1 MRNAIVAYC
10 LAFACAHSAFAL
22 NVSWDERTP
31 QESRE
36 WGDRN
41 NMREHM
47 EVAAKRICEALYGDE
62 PRSRLHEDFSMIL
75 YLAPVKGGNPAFAS
89 GRRVVWKV
97 GEHPTGEFGGCPGI
111 LVHEMAHI
119 LDMGSDSVFTEAVAD
134 WVRFY
139 RWNNKPDAMD
149 KRYTALRWKRHYGK
163 YIAGANFID
172 FMTQNYGEGTIY
184 RILQGYAKHHG
195 KVWEELFGKT
205 LDELVQEWQH
215 FETIYDPVFQWF
227 GNGKPE
233 GAWRNDKEKCP
244 PPHLSL
250 GEAGPKGSTLEGAAA
265 GELPAVRDGS
275 LTIAL
280 HGWLPKA
287 GKVAIA
293 SLGSARDANGKAIL
307 LATTSRADAVAAHV
321 IAAPPGRSCQVI
333 STTRIPIPHA
343 QTPIPHSIILTVSG
357 GDAAAVTVDG
367 KTAAKIDMK
376 TKCAGCTFSP
386 KFAVGGMN
394 GGFCVAGFSEPRGKS
409 GLWLGDLRVFDRAF
423 RPRETKAYADMFN
436 ADFRPGVAATAKWR
450 GPAGS
455 TDLDD
460 PDNWFCVNAAGERI
474 SSLPTKETEVSVYGR
489 KIPNIP
495 PGRKFQCKS
504 FTVAGL
510 AMVEEN
516 IDLRGVRI
524 VDVEDNSRIIVSNG
538 CGIAVNALRANR
550 IRLDGALAV
559 TGGLK
564 VTGNLEMKE
573 GSVLKLPADPD
584 MAQVKSISVK
594 GEGPVALKPGGPVKR
609 RQFRKLLRLEEM
621 PDDMSRF
628 RVNLSGSPDDATFK
642 PDTDGKFL
650 GVTVATRALDAKS
663 GKKW

>member
-1 MRNAIVAYC
+1 MKIVAYC
-10 LAFACAHSAFAL
+10 LAFAFAHSAFAL
-22 NVSWDERTP
+22 NVAWDDRTP
-31 QESRE
+31 QEHRE

-41 NMREHM
+41 HLREHM

-75 YLAPVKGGNPAFAS
+75 YLAPVSGGNPAFAS
-89 GRRVVWKV
+89 GRRVTWKV
-97 GEHPTGEFGGCPGI
+97 GEHPSGEFGGCPGI

-119 LDMGSDSVFTEAVAD
+119 LDMGSDGVFTEALAD
-134 WVRFY
+134 WVRYY

-149 KRYTALRWKRHYGK
+149 KRYTALRWKRYYGK
-163 YIAGANFID
+163 YIAGANFVD
-172 FMTQNYGEGTIY
+172 FMTQNYGEGIIY

-205 LDELVQEWQH
+205 LDGLVQEWKQV
-215 FETIYDPVFQWF
+215 ETIYDPVFQWF

-233 GAWRNDKEKCP
+233 GAWRNDNGKCP
-244 PPHLSL
+244 LPRLSL
-250 GEAGPKGSTLEGAAA
+250 GEAGPKGSTLEGVAS
-265 GELPAVRDGS
+265 GDLPAAQDGN

-280 HGWLPKA
+280 HGWLPKS

-293 SLGSARDANGKAIL
+293 SLGSAKDVNGKAIL
-307 LATTSRADAVAAHV
+307 LATTSRADVLAAHV
-321 IAAPPGRSCQVI
+321 IASVPGRSCQII
-333 STTRIPIPHA
+333 STTRIPIPHPQLA
-343 QTPIPHSIILTVSG
+343 RRGFSDGGFPIPHSIILTVKG
-357 GDAAAVTVDG
+357 GDAAAVAVDG
-367 KTAAKIDMK
+367 KTVAKIDMK

-409 GLWLGDLRVFDRAF
+409 GLWLGDLRVFDRTF
-423 RPRETKAYADMFN
+423 RPRETKTYADMFN
-436 ADFRPGVAATAKWR
+436 ADFRPGVAATAKWI
-450 GPAGS
+450 GPVGS

-460 PDNWFCVNAAGERI
+460 PGNWFCVNAAGERI
-474 SSLPTKETEVSVYGR
+474 SALPTKETEVSVYGK

-495 PGRKFQCKS
+495 PGKKFQCKS

-510 AMVEEN
+510 AIVEEN

-524 VDVEDNSRIIVSNG
+524 VDVEDNSRIIVSKG
-538 CGIAVNALRANR
+538 RGIAVNALRANR

-564 VTGNLEMKE
+564 ATGNLEMKE

-594 GEGPVALKPGGPVKR
+594 GEGPVAIKPGGAIKR
-609 RQFRKLLRLEEM
+609 RQFRRLLRMDEM

-628 RVNLSGSPDDATFK
+628 RLDLSHSAGDATFR
-642 PDTDGKFL
+642 PATDGSFL
-650 GVTVATRALDAKS
+650 GVVPDR
-663 GKKW
+663 